1 MEYLKVTN
9 KSCYMKKALFSLV
22 FVGIIASFSGH
33 SYAAVSCT
41 GGDKFDI
48 FTGKPCV
55 IVAIP
60 VIDKDAQIAALQA
73 QVASLQAQIA
83 SFKNGAITSMVSNK
97 EEKLREI
104 DSQILPL
111 LNNINTSDR
120 DTYTKQV
127 NSILV
132 LYKIADPSSNFPN
145 ISKAESYAAFDL
157 KVESL
162 RELVE
167 NYIKYRTF

>member
-1 MEYLKVTN
+1 MVTN
-9 KSCYMKKALFSLV
+9 KSCYMKKALFSLA
-22 FVGIIASFSGH
+22 FVGIITGFSGH

-55 IVAIP
+55 VVA

-83 SFKNGAITSMVSNK
+83 SFKNGVITSTVSNK

-127 NSILV
+127 NSILA
-132 LYKIADPSSNFPN
+132 LYKITDPSSSFPN
-145 ISKAESYAAFDL
+145 LSKAESYAAFDL
-157 KVESL
+157 RVESL
-162 RELVE
+162 KVQIE
-167 NYIKYRTF
+167 NYIQYRSY